1 MPMTCHEV
9 MDKIYEYA
17 GEPVPP
23 LLHIRMALHLFFCPR
38 CARELERFEEA
49 RDILRTGFFPP
60 APDFEETV
68 MKRLRNEVFPEAAAG
83 EEEYLSP
90 EEAGP
95 PAGVPDTGI
104 SFRGWVITGLVALFS
119 LSTSFFGFNF
129 SRLAASE
136 GMSFLLPVGITIG
149 VVLTCYGALFIGS
162 HVKELS
168 ERFGLH

>member
-1 MPMTCHEV
+1 MTCQEI
-9 MDKIYEYA
+9 MDKVYEYD
-17 GEPVPP
+17 GDSMP
-23 LLHIRMALHLFFCPR
+23 LTLHIRIALHLFFCPD

-49 RDILRTGFFPP
+49 RTILRTGFFPP
-60 APDFEETV
+60 SPDFEETV
-68 MKRLRNEVFPEAAAG
+68 MDTLRNGASFEIPGMEGADCFSA
-83 EEEYLSP
+83 
-90 EEAGP
+90 EEAGV
-95 PAGVPDTGI
+95 PAGIPETGV

-119 LSTSFFGFNF
+119 LPASFFGFNF

-136 GMSFLLPVGITIG
+136 GMSFLLPAGITVG

>member
-1 MPMTCHEV
+1 MTCHEI

-17 GEPVPP
+17 GEPLPP
-23 LLHIRMALHLFFCPR
+23 LLHIRIALHLFFCPG
-38 CARELERFEEA
+38 CARELERFEAA
-49 RDILRTGFFPP
+49 RHILRTGFFPP
-60 APDFEETV
+60 SPDFEETV
-68 MKRLRNEVFPEAAAG
+68 MERLRNDPGISGAEG
-83 EEEYLSP
+83 EYLP
-90 EEAGP
+90 GEEAGQ
-95 PAGVPDTGI
+95 PAGVPDTGV

-119 LSTSFFGFNF
+119 LPASFFGFNF

-136 GMSFLLPVGITIG
+136 GMSVLLPVGITVG

>member
-1 MPMTCHEV
+1 MTCHEI

-17 GEPVPP
+17 GEPMPL
-23 LLHIRMALHLFFCPR
+23 LLHIRIALHLFLCPD
-38 CARELERFEEA
+38 CARELERFEVA

-60 APDFEETV
+60 SPDFEETV
-68 MKRLRNEVFPEAAAG
+68 MDRLRREAPFEFPGPEG
-83 EEEYLSP
+83 EET
-90 EEAGP
+90 GV
-95 PAGVPDTGI
+95 PAGIPETGV
-104 SFRGWVITGLVALFS
+104 SFRGWVVTGLVALFS

-129 SRLAASE
+129 GRLAASE
-136 GMSFLLPVGITIG
+136 GVSFLLPVGITIG